1 MYSPRPAEDA
11 YLLRLCLDLK
21 LDALLLTLGAAASD
35 PAAHPPQ
42 LNPPLPSAPVPD
54 GIRLTPEP
62 VTQPVTEPVTEEQI
76 TEEQVTEPV
85 TEPVTAGSGADV
97 TGRVSG
103 VTVDRVID
111 LTTDPPTDHLATQVV
126 RSSPSSGTPSSGPPT
141 SGPPSSGTAW
151 YHEAGPDASPV
162 PPWQRWLREDV
173 DAARALARELLVWGG
188 GLPSSMD
195 QAAALSQ
202 DDPDP
207 AILALLS
214 RLEAF
219 HSAMRSLLGDVGAST
234 GTATGSAPPA
244 TGSTHLH
251 MMIRHCRRRLTELE
265 LLQVQVAEQRPA
277 CQVTVSA
284 ATRSLPGEFLG

>member
-1 MYSPRPAEDA
+1 MYSPHPAEDA

-35 PAAHPPQ
+35 PSAHPPQ
-42 LNPPLPSAPVPD
+42 LNPPLSSAPVPD
-54 GIRLTPEP
+54 GVRL
-62 VTQPVTEPVTEEQI
+62 
-76 TEEQVTEPV
+76 TEPV

-111 LTTDPPTDHLATQVV
+111 LTTDPPTDHLASRVAL
-126 RSSPSSGTPSSGPPT
+126 SSPSSGTA
-141 SGPPSSGTAW
+141 SSGTASSGTVGN
-151 YHEAGPDASPV
+151 HEAGPDASPV

-173 DAARALARELLVWGG
+173 DAARTLARELLGWGG

-207 AILALLS
+207 AILALLG

-244 TGSTHLH
+244 TGATHLH

-265 LLQVQVAEQRPA
+265 LLQVEVAEQRPA

>member
-1 MYSPRPAEDA
+1 MYSPHPAEDA

-35 PAAHPPQ
+35 PATHPPQ
-42 LNPPLPSAPVPD
+42 TSSLSSARLSAARPGPSAPVSDD
-54 GIRLTPEP
+54 GHLTSEPVPEP
-62 VTQPVTEPVTEEQI
+62 VTI
-76 TEEQVTEPV
+76 
-85 TEPVTAGSGADV
+85 GSGADV
-97 TGRVSG
+97 TGPVSG

-111 LTTDPPTDHLATQVV
+111 LTTDPPTDRLAPRVAL
-126 RSSPSSGTPSSGPPT
+126 SSPSSGTA
-141 SGPPSSGTAW
+141 SSGTVGN
-151 YHEAGPDASPV
+151 HESGPDASPI

-173 DAARALARELLVWGG
+173 DAARTLARELLVWGG

-195 QAAALSQ
+195 QAAALGQ
-202 DDPDP
+202 DDPGP
-207 AILALLS
+207 AILALLG

-244 TGSTHLH
+244 TGATHLH

-265 LLQVQVAEQRPA
+265 LLQVEVAERRSA
-277 CQVTVSA
+277 GQVTVSA